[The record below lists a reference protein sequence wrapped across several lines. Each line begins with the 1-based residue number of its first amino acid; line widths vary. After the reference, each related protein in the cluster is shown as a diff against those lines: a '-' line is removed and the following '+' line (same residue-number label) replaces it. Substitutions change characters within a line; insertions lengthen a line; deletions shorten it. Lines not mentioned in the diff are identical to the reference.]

1 MDLKQL
7 RYFVAVAR
15 ELHFGRAARRLHISQ
30 PALSFDIKK
39 FEQQLGV
46 TLLERNSKRVA
57 LTDAGTLLLTE
68 AENLLAHAADAEQL
82 VRRSARRLSGRLRV
96 GFVNSMLFR
105 GLPEAIERFGRDHA
119 DIDIVLKELNSE
131 EQIAALL
138 GQRIDMGCSHGIR
151 HGDEIRSLLLLRE
164 SFLCCLPISHR
175 LAGTGA
181 IELARLAEEPFILF
195 PRAVSPHYHDRIVAL
210 CVAAGFSPQIRH
222 EARLWQTV
230 VTMVEKGMGVALVPA
245 PLRHAA
251 RDTACFRPLAG
262 NAGASEIHLLRR
274 RGIQNPLAD
283 AFSACLA
290 EAT

>member
-68 AENLLAHAADAEQL
+68 AEHLLAHAADAEQL
-82 VRRSARRLSGRLRV
+82 VRRSAQRLSGRLRV

-131 EQIAALL
+131 EQTAALL
-138 GQRIDMGCSHGIR
+138 GQRIDMGCAHGIR
-151 HGDEIRSLLLLRE
+151 HSDEIRSQLLLRE
-164 SFLCCLPISHR
+164 SFLCCLPRSHR
-175 LAGTGA
+175 LASTGPL
-181 IELARLAEEPFILF
+181 ELTCLADEPFILF

-210 CVAAGFSPQIRH
+210 CVEAGFSPQIRH

-230 VTMVEKGMGVALVPA
+230 VTMVEKGMGIALVPA
-245 PLRHAA
+245 PLVHAA
-251 RDTACFRPLAG
+251 RDAACFRPLAG
-262 NAGASEIHLLRR
+262 NAGMSEIHLLRR
-274 RGIQNPLAD
+274 SGIQNPLAD